1 MREGGVS
8 DRNRTEG
15 PGGMR
20 TRTAYVVQAFEKRRG
35 EFLSLP
41 KSEARSE
48 AHALYQAEH
57 IAARKAGAA
66 VIAITADEETGEVS
80 EAKILARY
88 GDVPDDLSQLISS
101 LSQR

>member
-1 MREGGVS
+1 MSTKTV
-8 DRNRTEG
+8 
-15 PGGMR
+15 
-20 TRTAYVVQAFEKRRG
+20 YVVQPFEKRLRKRQ
-35 EFLSLP
+35 LVPLP

-66 VIAITADEETGEVS
+66 VIAITANEETGEVS

-88 GDVPDDLSQLISS
+88 GDVPDDLSQLIRG
-101 LSQR
+101 L